1 MLETVWL
8 QQHGAVHARTKVR
21 KIILIITMM
30 GLISAAFVTALHLC
44 LSLQTASA
52 KGSVIAAPPQDVHF
66 YSINLRNLLLWSP
79 GKDTAHGATYT
90 VEYATYGDALGGSD
104 QVAWKPAEQ
113 CRDITDTECDL
124 TDQTDEMD
132 EDYFA
137 RVKANGPN
145 SHSHWVETER
155 RFRPFSD
162 TIMGPPKVKVI
173 LVENYMHVKLKGPF
187 QWKSSRMK
195 KGCSLWKIFP
205 RMVYNISVFNNKSKN
220 MQHILLQNDTL
231 KWGPLEYESEHCVK
245 AEAYSRFLPLSRIQ
259 SDWICLTIPSDPLSA
274 QMMMLIFGGVIPSA
288 ICLFILAAVGAFTY
302 YYICDHRQ
310 KLPTSTEIV
319 SVEETGK
326 TFQPE
331 KPLIINL
338 NLFSTNLSTEEW
350 KQKPLGALYHD
361 DSENEHLLPILA
373 LPSGSSRGPEHPQP
387 QGEIVPSYAA
397 QQIQPDQDQAGF
409 DTASDASADLWSSH
423 GFLTDDYGLVACE
436 RLQQDPHQ
444 HVSGLVVG
452 GMANMSAQPSE
463 CKVNVHKAQSEER
476 DPGEKRYEEEE
487 QEEEEEKEKGTLV
500 DWDPRTGVLKI
511 PLLYQISSEET
522 KETEADAVT
531 ATETR
536 VNIDLLQRK
545 PILTSL
551 VFRQSS
557 QESSEEDIFTKMEKD
572 WGLQIQSNA
581 E

>member
-1 MLETVWL
+1 
-8 QQHGAVHARTKVR
+8 
-21 KIILIITMM
+21 
-30 GLISAAFVTALHLC
+30 LC
-44 LSLQTASA
+44 LLVSASE
-52 KGSVIAAPPQDVHF
+52 GSVIAAPPQDVHF
-66 YSINLRNLLLWSP
+66 HSINLRNLLLWSP
-79 GKDTAHGATYT
+79 GKDTAHGTTYT

-124 TDQTDEMD
+124 TDQTDEMN

-310 KLPTSTEIV
+310 KLPTSTQTTQN
-319 SVEETGK
+319 VEETGK

-338 NLFSTNLSTEEW
+338 NLFSTNLSTE
-350 KQKPLGALYHD
+350 
-361 DSENEHLLPILA
+361 DS
-373 LPSGSSRGPEHPQP
+373 RVPEHPQP

-463 CKVNVHKAQSEER
+463 CKVNVYKAQSEER

-522 KETEADAVT
+522 KETEAD
-531 ATETR
+531 
-536 VNIDLLQRK
+536 
-545 PILTSL
+545 PILTRV

>member
-1 MLETVWL
+1 VVHYWL
-8 QQHGAVHARTKVR
+8 Q
-21 KIILIITMM
+21 
-30 GLISAAFVTALHLC
+30 
-44 LSLQTASA
+44 LSLWAVSSFFSA
-52 KGSVIAAPPQDVHF
+52 EGSVIAAPPQDVHF

-79 GKDTAHGATYT
+79 GKDTAHGTTYT

-124 TDQTDEMD
+124 TDQTDEMN

-220 MQHILLQNDTL
+220 MVGVQQKIFYLTL
-231 KWGPLEYESEHCVK
+231 CNYCFKVMFNVYT
-245 AEAYSRFLPLSRIQ
+245 LSHF
-259 SDWICLTIPSDPLSA
+259 A

-373 LPSGSSRGPEHPQP
+373 LPSGSSRVPEHPQP

-545 PILTSL
+545 PILTRV